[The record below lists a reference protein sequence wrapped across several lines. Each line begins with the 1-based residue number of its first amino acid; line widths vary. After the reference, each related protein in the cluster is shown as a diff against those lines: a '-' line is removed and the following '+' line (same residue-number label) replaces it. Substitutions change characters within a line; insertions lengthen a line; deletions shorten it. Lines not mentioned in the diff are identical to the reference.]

1 MKIKRMLREGEIGD
15 VKTTDELL
23 ETAGTLLDK
32 SEAHEILG
40 SEVVFEGEDGKF
52 YVCTIEAVIGEAHPD
67 YLKQV
72 LTEIAEE
79 EDDA

>member
-1 MKIKRMLREGEIGD
+1 MKIKRMLCTGEIGEVAD
-15 VKTTDELL
+15 TDELI
-23 ETAGTLLDK
+23 ERAGNLLDK

-52 YVCTIEAVIGEAHPD
+52 YVCTIEAVIGEASPE

-72 LTEIAEE
+72 LANIE
-79 EDDA
+79 EDDDA